1 MYIKPTKK
9 MVLEGLECG
18 WTKEESERGYV
29 ICDFDGTGLLEIE
42 RLDDVFLSTAADERY
57 CDVMDEDCAI
67 EAERSGFCKIIP
79 VEELPKNMIYDGN
92 DRRYFG
98 WIDTPENRKAIFAY
112 CGIQ

>member
-1 MYIKPTKK
+1 MYFKPTKE
-9 MVLEGLECG
+9 MILEGLECG

-42 RLDDVFLSTAADERY
+42 RLDDVFLSATDEKY

-79 VEELPKNMIYDGN
+79 VEELPNPMMYDGS

-98 WIDTPENRKAIFAY
+98 WVDTPENRERIRNFFKSK
-112 CGIQ
+112 

>member
-1 MYIKPTKK
+1 MYFKPTKE
-9 MVLEGLECG
+9 MILEGLECG

-42 RLDDVFLSTAADERY
+42 RLDDVFLSATDEKY
-57 CDVMDEDCAI
+57 YEVMDEDCAI

-79 VEELPKNMIYDGN
+79 VEELPNPMMYDGS

-98 WIDTPENRKAIFAY
+98 WVDTPENRERIRNFFKSK
-112 CGIQ
+112 